1 MVSLKMVEWNQEYC
15 FIETEKFSDFLREG
29 SKLFHSIMVNGK
41 KRAFEKVV
49 FCVWKGNVK

>member
-1 MVSLKMVEWNQEYC
+1 MVSLKMVEWNQEYS

-29 SKLFHSIMVNGK
+29 SKLFHSIMVIGK

-49 FCVWKGNVK
+49 FCV

>member
-15 FIETEKFSDFLREG
+15 FIEIEKFSDFLREG
-29 SKLFHSIMVNGK
+29 SKLFHSIMVIGK

-49 FCVWKGNVK
+49 FCV